1 MTKLTIEI
9 ADPKAMRLIEDL
21 VDLELIK
28 VVNEIKTSQLSKKLR
43 GSVSKKSAAEF
54 NKYLNDSRKEWERGL

>member
-9 ADPKAMRLIEDL
+9 ADPKALRLIEDL

-28 VVNEIKTSQLSKKLR
+28 VLHETKNAPISKKLR
-43 GSVSKKSAAEF
+43 GSVSKKSAEEF
-54 NKYLNDSRKEWERGL
+54 NKYLNNSRKEWERGL